1 MIPVVLIPGMMCD
14 ARLFLPQ
21 IETLSSNYTI
31 QLAQITARETIAD
44 LATEILNHAP
54 PKFALAGLSMGGIVA
69 MEIIAQ
75 APDRVDRIALL
86 DTNPRAELPAAKT
99 AREPQIEKV
108 LSGKLHEVMRD
119 EMKPN
124 YLYDG
129 PNRQDI
135 LDLCMNM
142 SESLGAGVFVRQSR
156 ALQTRLDQQ
165 EMLKRMHVPA
175 LVLCGEDD
183 KPCPVERHELMHSL
197 IPNSTL
203 VIVEKAGHLSTLEQP
218 KAVTNALIA
227 WLEK

>member
-1 MIPVVLIPGMMCD
+1 MIPLVLIPGMMCD
-14 ARLFLPQ
+14 ARLFRPQ
-21 IETLSSNYTI
+21 IETLSGTCTI
-31 QLAQITARETIAD
+31 QLAPITAHDTVAE
-44 LATEILNHAP
+44 LAAEILENAP
-54 PKFALAGLSMGGIVA
+54 PNFALAGLSMGGIVA
-69 MEIIAQ
+69 LEVIAQ
-75 APDRVDRIALL
+75 APERVDRIALL
-86 DTNPRAELPAAKT
+86 DTNPRAELPTVKS

-108 LSGKLHEVMRD
+108 LSGKLREVMRD

-135 LDLCMNM
+135 LDLCMDM
-142 SESLGAGVFVRQSR
+142 SESLGADVFVRQSR
-156 ALQTRLDQQ
+156 ALQTRPDQQ
-165 EMLKRMHVPA
+165 EMLKGINVPA

-218 KAVTNALIA
+218 EAVTNALIE
-227 WLEK
+227 WLEN

>member
-21 IETLSSNYTI
+21 VETLSGNYTI
-31 QLAQITARETIAD
+31 QLAPITAYNTVAE
-44 LATEILNHAP
+44 LAAKILDNAP

-69 MEIIAQ
+69 MEMISQ

-86 DTNPRAELPAAKT
+86 DTNPRAELPAVRST
-99 AREPQIEKV
+99 REQQIEKV
-108 LSGKLHEVMRD
+108 LSGKLREVMRD

-135 LDLCMNM
+135 LDLCMEM
-142 SESLGAGVFVRQSR
+142 SESLGAEVFVRQSR
-156 ALQTRLDQQ
+156 ALQTRPDQQ
-165 EMLKRMHVPA
+165 EMLKRIHIPA

-197 IPNSTL
+197 ISNSTL

-218 KAVTNALIA
+218 EAVTNALIA

>member
-1 MIPVVLIPGMMCD
+1 MKPLVLIPGMMCD
-14 ARLFLPQ
+14 ARLFQPQ
-21 IETLSSNYTI
+21 IETLSGTYTI
-31 QLAQITARETIAD
+31 QLAPITARETVKE
-44 LATEILNHAP
+44 LATAILENAP
-54 PKFALAGLSMGGIVA
+54 PKFALVGLSMGGIVA

-86 DTNPRAELPAAKT
+86 DTNPRAESPNVKV

-108 LSGKLHEVMRD
+108 LSGKLREVMRD

-135 LDLCMNM
+135 LDLCMDM
-142 SESLGAGVFVRQSR
+142 SDSLGADVFVRQSR
-156 ALQTRLDQQ
+156 ALQTRTDQQ
-165 EMLKRMHVPA
+165 EMLKGIRVPT

-218 KAVTNALIA
+218 EAVTNALVA

>member
-1 MIPVVLIPGMMCD
+1 MIPLVLIPGMMCD
-14 ARLFLPQ
+14 ARLFQPQ
-21 IETLSSNYTI
+21 IETLSGTYTI
-31 QLAQITARETIAD
+31 QLAPITAHDTVAE
-44 LATEILNHAP
+44 LAAEILENAP

-69 MEIIAQ
+69 MEVIAQ
-75 APDRVDRIALL
+75 APERVDRIALL
-86 DTNPRAELPAAKT
+86 DTNPRAELPAVKS
-99 AREPQIEKV
+99 AREPQIEMV
-108 LSGKLHEVMRD
+108 LSGKLREVMRD

-135 LDLCMNM
+135 LDLCMDM
-142 SESLGAGVFVRQSR
+142 TESLGADVFVRQSR
-156 ALQTRLDQQ
+156 ALQRRPDQQ
-165 EMLKRMHVPA
+165 EMLKGVDVPA

-218 KAVTNALIA
+218 EAVTNALIA